1 MSFNMLLEVLR
12 TLEALATEVALVR
25 FQGYMD
31 ANVRGDVVAF
41 DGRSMAISPRT
52 HQVEVVRTLTAHM
65 TIADV
70 FLEFRC
76 QCQAPSRLGLVLV
89 LGTSDLHTHIK
100 LLGTR
105 GALSTSNP
113 LTLQVIDGT
122 TRGGCR
128 RSSGGLLQLLSC
140 STRRTRLS
148 ILFCHPFLKIDERDP
163 PPRPCRIGALGSV
176 LYKDKIGVQAEHKDS
191 ISLTECLG

>member
-52 HQVEVVRTLTAHM
+52 HQVEVVRTLTADM

-89 LGTSDLHTHIK
+89 LGTSDLHSHKAARHSRRALHIQPTDTAGYRWDHSWWVSAEQRRPVATAELQYSTHPTEHS
-100 LLGTR
+100 LLP
-105 GALSTSNP
+105 SFS
-113 LTLQVIDGT
+113 
-122 TRGGCR
+122 
-128 RSSGGLLQLLSC
+128 
-140 STRRTRLS
+140 
-148 ILFCHPFLKIDERDP
+148 RD
-163 PPRPCRIGALGSV
+163 
-176 LYKDKIGVQAEHKDS
+176 
-191 ISLTECLG
+191 